1 MRIRARITF
10 LNVALTLA
18 VVGSIVVNLIWVER
32 RKVDAE
38 SDTRIQTMM
47 EGVMRIARES
57 LSSRD
62 ELMLM
67 SYLMLLQAE
76 HPEIEV
82 ALVSKAGHSSVIG
95 KVRTELFYRT
105 ITVTEK
111 NAAGFAETA
120 APVEKTA
127 LPPAKSLL
135 PKDSLTIQLG
145 FSKTLLDEQI
155 HQAQMA
161 LVGKILGIA
170 GIGLLFGLV
179 GSFWVSGLIARPVS
193 SIADA
198 AEKFG
203 EGQWDVAVPERGKDE
218 VGDLGRRFNQMAGK
232 IRESTMFKEDL
243 LSTMTHEL
251 NTPLMGLESFL
262 DFLRDD
268 DHPQNPAER
277 QEAYKTMSEAI
288 SQMKLSL
295 GNALQLFKTGARIEI
310 SPERLCVNE
319 IIDEVIRLFTPAA
332 QSRDIGL
339 RGPEGGAPVYLE
351 ADKELVRRMAINLI
365 SNALKYTL
373 PGGHVA
379 VGVAQTESQVKISVS
394 DTGPGIAPEDRERIF
409 EKFYR
414 IPDSAGKKRRIP
426 GSGLGLA
433 IAKTAVELHRGK
445 IWVESKLG
453 VGSTFHISIPNGAK

>member
-1 MRIRARITF
+1 
-10 LNVALTLA
+10 
-18 VVGSIVVNLIWVER
+18 
-32 RKVDAE
+32 
-38 SDTRIQTMM
+38 
-47 EGVMRIARES
+47 
-57 LSSRD
+57 
-62 ELMLM
+62 
-67 SYLMLLQAE
+67 MLLEGGNA
-76 HPEIEV
+76 V
-82 ALVSKAGHSSVIG
+82 TRRGGNFSVRG
-95 KVRTELFYRT
+95 G
-105 ITVTEK
+105 
-111 NAAGFAETA
+111 N
-120 APVEKTA
+120 P
-127 LPPAKSLL
+127 LL

-155 HQAQMA
+155 RQAQMA
-161 LVGKILGIA
+161 LASKILGIA
-170 GIGLLFGLV
+170 GIGLLLGLV
-179 GSFWVSGLIARPVS
+179 GSFWVSGLIARP
-193 SIADA
+193 IASVAAA

-203 EGQWDVAVPERGKDE
+203 EGQWDVAVSERGQDE

-232 IRESTMFKEDL
+232 IRESSMFKEDL

-277 QEAYKTMSEAI
+277 QEAYKTMAGAI
-288 SQMKLSL
+288 GQMKLSL

-332 QSRDIGL
+332 QSRDISL
-339 RGPEGGAPVYLE
+339 RGPEGAVTAYLE
-351 ADKELVRRMAINLI
+351 GDKELVRRMAINLI

-373 PGGHVA
+373 PGGRVV
-379 VGVAQTESQVKISVS
+379 VGVSETASQVEISVS

-409 EKFYR
+409 AKFYR
-414 IPDSAGKKRRIP
+414 VPDAEGKKRRIP

-445 IWVESKLG
+445 IWVESEMG
-453 VGSTFHISIPNGAK
+453 VGSTFHISIPKDGK